1 MPFSNKAKD
10 EFANQT
16 QWTQEEALPIQ
27 QPAAPVDHADEFENV
42 TAWWWNPDAVK
53 KDSSEPQTGTME
65 DRAAAQPDS
74 VTFGQARSAGQGKV
88 RWAGQSLGVYR
99 RLVTRTMKEIMA
111 AKGLIEDFA
120 TDAAL
125 NEVYVALKPMDRVM
139 FNQEVHD
146 LVENRLA
153 ALNAWLPRI
162 SPETEENADEGH
174 EYQKRLVFAGP
185 GGQPGAEFVL
195 PDTQYDRLRFTD
207 FVVSH
212 PKTRAEKLFLKHYNE
227 LLQTAYEKTL
237 REFGLD
243 PNGQNSDGVVRRFE
257 VKDDEANIYEICR
270 ATYEKMD
277 ATPMVAALALALGKI
292 LI

>member
-1 MPFSNKAKD
+1 MPFSNKARELSPQWIEEKPV
-10 EFANQT
+10 QT
-16 QWTQEEALPIQ
+16 V
-27 QPAAPVDHADEFENV
+27 PVDHADEFENI
-42 TAWWWNPDAVK
+42 TAWWWNPDAAR
-53 KDSSEPQTGTME
+53 KDSAQESPTGE
-65 DRAAAQPDS
+65 AEAAADQNS
-74 VTFGQARSAGQGKV
+74 EGSSGRAQVAAHGKI

-120 TDAAL
+120 TDEAL
-125 NEVYVALKPMDRVM
+125 NSVYVSMKSSDRVM
-139 FNQEVHD
+139 FNQEVSE
-146 LVENRLA
+146 LVETRLA

-162 SPETEENADEGH
+162 SPETEDAADEGH
-174 EYQKRLVFAGP
+174 EYQKRLIFSGP
-185 GGQPGAEFVL
+185 DSQPSGQEFVP
-195 PDTQYDRLRFTD
+195 PDVQYNRLRLID
-207 FVVSH
+207 FVAPH

-243 PNGQNSDGVVRRFE
+243 PYGPGPDGVARRFE
-257 VKDDEANIYEICR
+257 IHDAEVNIYEVCR
-270 ATYEKMD
+270 VTYEKMD

>member
-10 EFANQT
+10 QFSAQS
-16 QWTQEEALPIQ
+16 QWTEEEVRPIQ
-27 QPAAPVDHADEFENV
+27 QPAAPVDHADEFENI
-42 TAWWWNPDAVK
+42 TAWWWNPDAVSK
-53 KDSSEPQTGTME
+53 KDSPAADDADKPAPETSGPSRTAVQT
-65 DRAAAQPDS
+65 
-74 VTFGQARSAGQGKV
+74 KV

-111 AKGLIEDFA
+111 ARGLIADFA

-125 NEVYVALKPMDRVM
+125 NEVYVALKSPDRVA
-139 FNQEVHD
+139 FNQEVTE
-146 LVENRLA
+146 LVESRLA
-153 ALNAWLPRI
+153 ALNAWLPKI
-162 SPETEENADEGH
+162 SPAADADEGH

-185 GGQPGAEFVL
+185 GGQTGAEFVP
-195 PDTQYDRLRFTD
+195 PDAQYDRLRLTD
-207 FVVSH
+207 FIVPH
-212 PKTRAEKLFLKHYNE
+212 PKTRTEKMYLKHYNE

-243 PNGQNSDGVVRRFE
+243 PYAPGSEGVVRLLE
-257 VKDDEANIYEICR
+257 VKDDEVNIYEVCR

-277 ATPMVAALALALGKI
+277 ATPMVAALALALGNI

>member
-10 EFANQT
+10 QFSSQS
-16 QWTQEEALPIQ
+16 QWTEEEVRPIQ
-27 QPAAPVDHADEFENV
+27 QPAAPVDHADEFENI
-42 TAWWWNPDAVK
+42 TAWWWNPEAAGK
-53 KDSSEPQTGTME
+53 KDSS
-65 DRAAAQPDS
+65 AADDAAKPAPETS
-74 VTFGQARSAGQGKV
+74 GQAKPVVQAKV

-125 NEVYVALKPMDRVM
+125 NEVYVALKSPDRVA
-139 FNQEVHD
+139 FNQEVTE
-146 LVENRLA
+146 LVESRLA
-153 ALNAWLPRI
+153 ALNAWLPRL
-162 SPETEENADEGH
+162 SPETDENADEGH

-185 GGQPGAEFVL
+185 DGQPGIEFVP
-195 PDTQYDRLRFTD
+195 PDAQYDRLRLIDFTAA
-207 FVVSH
+207 H
-212 PKTRAEKLFLKHYNE
+212 PKNRTDKLFLKHYNE

-243 PNGQNSDGVVRRFE
+243 PHAPGSEGVVRRLE
-257 VKDDEANIYEICR
+257 VKDDEVNIYEVCR
-270 ATYEKMD
+270 ATYDKMD
-277 ATPMVAALALALGKI
+277 ATPMVAALALALGNI